1 MPRLSDSLSVL
12 LPGDSRYTKVVF
24 TLHQSTYTL
33 ERLQRLEAAQ
43 RILVPLSS
51 CAVFPAR
58 NREWLVP
65 SVTRSDMDDDGYHS
79 NGRVPHF
86 GLQPDAGEERL
97 RRIGH
102 MTNSTEKRSVV

>member
-79 NGRVPHF
+79 NGRVPHLAYRPTQAKRDF
-86 GLQPDAGEERL
+86 AG
-97 RRIGH
+97 
-102 MTNSTEKRSVV
+102 